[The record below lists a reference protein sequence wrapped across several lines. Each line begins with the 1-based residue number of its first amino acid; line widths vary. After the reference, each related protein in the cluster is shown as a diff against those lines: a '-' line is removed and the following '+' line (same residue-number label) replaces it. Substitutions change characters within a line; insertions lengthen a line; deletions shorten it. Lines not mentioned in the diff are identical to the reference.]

1 VDGFIEVWDW
11 VTGKLRKDL
20 QYQAEVPLCFSL
32 SLSEE
37 DGGDD
42 EANTDGSYLG
52 CAYWGVQDKFMMHAE
67 SVFCVNFN
75 KDSELLV
82 TGSQDGQVKV
92 WRMATGKSLRKFE
105 KAHVEG
111 VTCVCF
117 ADDSSHILSG
127 SFDHT
132 IRYHTHT
139 RITAHCATHSEECTR
154 SSRALQDSRSEV
166 GQNAEDLPR
175 PLLLRQRCHLL

>member
-1 VDGFIEVWDW
+1 MKVVVMMKQILMVRI
-11 VTGKLRKDL
+11 VAL
-20 QYQAEVPLCFSL
+20 L
-32 SLSEE
+32 S
-37 DGGDD
+37 GG
-42 EANTDGSYLG
+42 L
-52 CAYWGVQDKFMMHAE
+52 QDKFMMHAE

-132 IRYHTHT
+132 VR
-139 RITAHCATHSEECTR
+139 
-154 SSRALQDSRSEV
+154 
-166 GQNAEDLPR
+166 
-175 PLLLRQRCHLL
+175 